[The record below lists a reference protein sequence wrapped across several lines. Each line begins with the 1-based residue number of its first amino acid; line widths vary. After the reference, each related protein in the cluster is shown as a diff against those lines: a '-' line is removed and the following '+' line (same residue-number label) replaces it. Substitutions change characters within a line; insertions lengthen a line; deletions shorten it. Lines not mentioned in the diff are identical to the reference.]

1 MTTYEIPQILPQ
13 PTQNPQTPHPGLE
26 SRIGDSPKP
35 VETTASKKVD
45 DLSRHES
52 NHDMAPKHEPKLNAR
67 EKDQGSAKPSGAPIK
82 HDKLPIGLPKK

>member
-1 MTTYEIPQILPQ
+1 MTIHEIPQIQPR

-26 SRIGDSPKP
+26 SQIGDSPKP
-35 VETTASKKVD
+35 RETTASKKVD

-67 EKDQGSAKPSGAPIK
+67 EKDRGSVKPNAAPGK
-82 HDKLPIGLPKK
+82 DHQPPHGTTKK